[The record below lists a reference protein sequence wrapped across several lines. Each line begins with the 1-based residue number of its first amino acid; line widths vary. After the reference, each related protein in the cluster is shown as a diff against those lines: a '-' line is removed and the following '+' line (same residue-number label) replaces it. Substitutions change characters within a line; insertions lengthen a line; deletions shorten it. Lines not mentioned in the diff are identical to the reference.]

1 MPLDAHALRLE
12 IRKVYSQIASDPKKG
27 YHFPT
32 GADYAA
38 ERLGYRREEL
48 AELPA
53 TITPSFA
60 SLGNPLAMGLP
71 LPGDTVVDIG
81 AVRATRIPSSPP
93 VTWGPRASCSPWT

>member
-1 MPLDAHALRLE
+1 
-12 IRKVYSQIASDPKKG
+12 KKG

-53 TITPSFA
+53 TVTPSFA

-71 LPGDTVVDIG
+71 LPRDTVVDIG
-81 AVRATRIPSSPP
+81 AGRATRIPPPPP
-93 VTWGPRASCSPWT
+93 VTWAHGPRARRGHDARHACARPPARRAHGPSS

>member
-38 ERLGYRREEL
+38 ESRG
-48 AELPA
+48 
-53 TITPSFA
+53 
-60 SLGNPLAMGLP
+60 
-71 LPGDTVVDIG
+71 
-81 AVRATRIPSSPP
+81 
-93 VTWGPRASCSPWT
+93 